1 MHVRRLAAAITLLPF
16 AVCAQVPAQTP
27 AQAAAQE
34 MIRVY
39 EEFCLVR
46 FPDPQAFAAGADA
59 HHMAAASAAQSAEA
73 LLGRPG
79 QAWALV
85 TPKGTYLVAT
95 ESGGR
100 QGCAVSGDVADDAG
114 IRAAFDLLV
123 TTYANAHEFGALD
136 RPPMRHGTAKGQPAD
151 ITLVGANPD
160 GRPRQAF
167 VNMAAGTGDVLH
179 VRLTREYAPP
189 TGK

>member
-1 MHVRRLAAAITLLPF
+1 MHVRRLAAAITLFPF
-16 AVCAQVPAQTP
+16 AACAQVPAQTP

-85 TPKGTYLVAT
+85 TPKGTFLVAT

-100 QGCAVSGDVADDAG
+100 QGCAVSGDVADDAASAPPSTSSL
-114 IRAAFDLLV
+114 RR
-123 TTYANAHEFGALD
+123 T
-136 RPPMRHGTAKGQPAD
+136 PMRMNSARWTARRCGTARRRGSRR
-151 ITLVGANPD
+151 IS
-160 GRPRQAF
+160 RW
-167 VNMAAGTGDVLH
+167 
-179 VRLTREYAPP
+179 
-189 TGK
+189 

>member
-1 MHVRRLAAAITLLPF
+1 MHFRRLAAAIMMFPF
-16 AVCAQVPAQTP
+16 AADAQMPAQTP

-34 MIRVY
+34 MIQVY

-46 FPDPQAFAAGADA
+46 FPDPQAVAAGAEA
-59 HHMAAASAAQSAEA
+59 HHMATASAAQSAQA

-79 QAWALV
+79 EAWALV
-85 TPKGTYLVAT
+85 TPKGTYLVAI

-114 IRAAFDLLV
+114 IRAAFGLLV
-123 TTYANAHEFGALD
+123 ATFANAHEFGTLD
-136 RPPMRHGTAKGQPAD
+136 HPPVRHGTAHGQPAD
-151 ITLVGANPD
+151 IELIGANPD

-179 VRLTREYAPP
+179 VRLTREFAPP
-189 TGK
+189 VGK